1 MYIKIKFYSKLIQ
14 KRWFKSMAGHSKWA
28 NIKHRKA
35 AQDKKR
41 GKIFT
46 RIIRELMVAAK
57 HGGGDPNTNPLLR
70 LALDNAKAENMTK
83 DTIERA
89 IKRGTGEIDGAD
101 YVEAVYE
108 GHGPAGVAL
117 ICKSLTD
124 NKTRTVAN
132 VRFAFTKNGGT
143 LGNNGS
149 VAWMFEEK
157 GIIIYPSSI
166 GEEDD
171 VMEVAI
177 EAGADDVEVMD
188 DVYKI
193 ITQVTDFAVVRDA
206 LAEKYGKAEE
216 ADLDYIVKTPSPV
229 TDVETA
235 RKVIALAD
243 AIEEDDDIQSVTT
256 NMELSDEIL
265 AQL

>member
-1 MYIKIKFYSKLIQ
+1 
-14 KRWFKSMAGHSKWA
+14 MAGHSKWA

-46 RIIRELMVAAK
+46 RLIRELMVAAK
-57 HGGGDPNTNPLLR
+57 QGGGDPNSNPLLR

-83 DTIERA
+83 DTIDRA

-108 GHGPAGVAL
+108 GHGPSGVAL

-132 VRFAFTKNGGT
+132 VRFAFTKNGGN

-157 GIIIYPSSI
+157 GLIEYTSEI
-166 GEEDD
+166 GEEDA
-171 VMEVAI
+171 VMEAAI
-177 EAGADDVEVMD
+177 EAGADDVEVNEGS
-188 DVYKI
+188 YRI
-193 ITQVTDFAVVRDA
+193 ITEVSDFAVVRDA
-206 LAEKYGKAEE
+206 LAEQFGKAED
-216 ADLDYIVKTPSPV
+216 ADLGYIVKTPAPV

-235 RKVIALAD
+235 RKVLALVEAV
-243 AIEEDDDIQSVTT
+243 EEDDDIQSVTT
-256 NMELSDEIL
+256 NMEISDEIA

>member
-1 MYIKIKFYSKLIQ
+1 
-14 KRWFKSMAGHSKWA
+14 MAGHSKWA

-57 HGGGDPNTNPLLR
+57 QGGGDPSCNPLLR
-70 LALDNAKAENMTK
+70 IALDNAKSENMTK
-83 DTIERA
+83 DTIDRA
-89 IKRGTGEIDGAD
+89 IKRGTGEIEGAD
-101 YVEAVYE
+101 YIEVVYE

-124 NKTRTVAN
+124 NRTRTVAN
-132 VRFAFTKNGGT
+132 VRSIFNKKGGN
-143 LGNNGS
+143 LGNNGA

-157 GIIIYPSSI
+157 GIIEYAATI
-166 GEEDD
+166 GDEDS

-177 EAGADDVEVMD
+177 EAGADDVEVGVD
-188 DVYKI
+188 SYRI
-193 ITQVTDFAVVRDA
+193 ITEVSDFGAVKVA
-206 LAEKYGKAEE
+206 LEEAYGKAED
-216 ADLDYIVKTPSPV
+216 ADLGYIVKTPAPV

-235 RKVIALAD
+235 RKVLELVE

-256 NMELSDEIL
+256 NMDISEEIA

>member
-1 MYIKIKFYSKLIQ
+1 
-14 KRWFKSMAGHSKWA
+14 MAGHSKWA

-46 RIIRELMVAAK
+46 RLIRELMVAAK
-57 HGGGDPNTNPLLR
+57 HGGGDVNSNPLLR

-83 DTIERA
+83 DTIDRA

-108 GHGPAGVAL
+108 GHGPSGVAF

-132 VRFAFTKNGGT
+132 VRFAFSKSGGN
-143 LGNNGS
+143 LGNNGA
-149 VAWMFEEK
+149 VAWMFDEK
-157 GIIIYPSSI
+157 GLIDYPSSI
-166 GEEDD
+166 GDEDS
-171 VMEVAI
+171 VMEAAI
-177 EAGADDVEVMD
+177 EAGADDVEVNED
-188 DVYKI
+188 SYRI
-193 ITQVTDFAVVRDA
+193 ITDVADFATVRDT
-206 LAEKYGKAEE
+206 LAEQYGKAED
-216 ADLDYIVKTPSPV
+216 ADLGYIVKTPAPIE
-229 TDVETA
+229 DVEVA
-235 RKVIALAD
+235 RKVLAMVD
-243 AIEEDDDIQSVTT
+243 AVEDDDDIQSVTT
-256 NMELSDEIL
+256 NMEISDEIL